1 MSRAVAVGIAGA
13 VLLVGGLV
21 HAAITSPSGTS
32 VVISMQGTAGLHIEG
47 TTHELSLSEHDGELL
62 FQVPLSGVD
71 TGIGLRNRHMRNR
84 LDVAHFP
91 RAELRVPR
99 WSLTFPSPGKATDS
113 DAAGILTIHGVNRPC
128 SVHYRADR
136 APSGELRVRASTR
149 IDMRDFGVDVPSY
162 LGVHVDPEVAIQ
174 VDFSLRDL

>member
-1 MSRAVAVGIAGA
+1 MRRILTA

-32 VVISMQGTAGLHIEG
+32 VLVSMQGTAGLHIEG
-47 TTHELSLSEHDGELL
+47 TSHELTLSEHDGELL

-71 TGIGLRNRHMRNR
+71 TGIGLRNRHMRNY

-99 WSLTFPSPGKATDS
+99 WILNIPTAGKVTES
-113 DAAGILTIHGVNRPC
+113 DALGVLTIHGVYRPC
-128 SVHYRADR
+128 SVHYRAER
-136 APSGELRVRASTR
+136 ASSGELRIRATTR

-162 LGVHVDPEVAIQ
+162 LGVHVDPEVGLQ

>member
-1 MSRAVAVGIAGA
+1 MRRVLTA

-21 HAAITSPSGTS
+21 HAAISSPSGTS
-32 VVISMQGTAGLHIEG
+32 VVVSMQGTAGLHIEG
-47 TTHELSLSEHDGELL
+47 KTQELSLADHEGELL

-71 TGIGLRNRHMRNR
+71 TGIGLRNRHMRNY

-99 WSLTFPSPGKATDS
+99 WTLTFPAAGKTTES
-113 DAAGILTIHGVNRPC
+113 DAAGILMIHGINRPC
-128 SVHYRADR
+128 SVHYRAER
-136 APSGELRVRASTR
+136 AISGELRVRATTR
-149 IDMRDFGVDVPSY
+149 IDMRDFGIDVPSY

-174 VDFSLRDL
+174 VDFSLHDL

>member
-1 MSRAVAVGIAGA
+1 MQRILTA

-32 VVISMQGTAGLHIEG
+32 VVISMQGTAGLRIEG

-62 FQVPLSGVD
+62 FQVPLSGID
-71 TGIGLRNRHMRNR
+71 TGIGLRNRHLRNY

-99 WSLTFPSPGKATDS
+99 WILTFPASGKTTES
-113 DAAGILTIHGVNRPC
+113 DALGVLTIHGVNRPC
-128 SVHYRADR
+128 SVHYRAER
-136 APSGELRVRASTR
+136 ASSGELRVRATTR
-149 IDMRDFGVDVPSY
+149 VDMRDFEVDVPSY
-162 LGVHVDPEVAIQ
+162 LGVHVDPQVAIQ
-174 VDFSLRDL
+174 VDFSLHDL

>member
-1 MSRAVAVGIAGA
+1 MRRILTA

-21 HAAITSPSGTS
+21 HAAITNPSGTS
-32 VVISMQGTAGLHIEG
+32 VVVSMQGTAGLHIEG
-47 TTHELSLSEHDGELL
+47 KTHELALSEHDGELL

-71 TGIGLRNRHMRNR
+71 TGIGLRNRHMRNY

-99 WSLTFPSPGKATDS
+99 WTLTFPASGKATES
-113 DAAGILTIHGVNRPC
+113 DALGVLTIHGVYRPC
-128 SVHYRADR
+128 SVHYRAER
-136 APSGELRVRASTR
+136 VPSGELRIRATTR

-162 LGVHVDPEVAIQ
+162 LGVHVDPEVGIQ
-174 VDFSLRDL
+174 VDFSLHDP

>member
-1 MSRAVAVGIAGA
+1 MRRILTA

-21 HAAITSPSGTS
+21 HAAITNPSGTS
-32 VVISMQGTAGLHIEG
+32 VVVSMQGTAGLHIEG
-47 TTHELSLSEHDGELL
+47 TTHELTVSEHDGELL

-71 TGIGLRNRHMRNR
+71 TGIGLRNRHLRNY

-99 WSLTFPSPGKATDS
+99 WTLTFPASGRVAES
-113 DAAGILTIHGVNRPC
+113 DALGVLTIHGVYRPC
-128 SVHYRADR
+128 SVHYRAER
-136 APSGELRVRASTR
+136 ASSGEIRVRATTG
-149 IDMRDFGVDVPSY
+149 IDMRDFGVEVPSY
-162 LGVHVDPEVAIQ
+162 LGVHVDPEVRIQ